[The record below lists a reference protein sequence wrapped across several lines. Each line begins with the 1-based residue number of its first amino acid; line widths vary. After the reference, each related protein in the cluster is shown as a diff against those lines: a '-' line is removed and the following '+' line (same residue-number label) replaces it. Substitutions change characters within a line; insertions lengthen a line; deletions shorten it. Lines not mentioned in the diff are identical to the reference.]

1 MKTLIFGSL
10 MGIFG
15 AFAVFLSST
24 IGWPGWVLFMTW
36 VCFYLFG
43 KSIKKSLNIYL
54 QIVLGI
60 GLGIL
65 IETLGGYFSESIGML
80 GLYLAIFLLIGSLAF
95 LTKIKGLGDIAAWF
109 IGLIVFFG
117 VEPHIEILPIAKM
130 LLLPLAAG
138 FAFGYLLDTIVTTY
152 VFRSAGNNSH

>member
-1 MKTLIFGSL
+1 MKTFIFGSL

-15 AFAVFLSST
+15 AFAVFLSIT
-24 IGWPGWVLFMTW
+24 IGWPSWVLFMAW

-60 GLGIL
+60 GLGVL
-65 IETLGGYFSESIGML
+65 IESLGGYFSVYIGIWGM
-80 GLYLAIFLLIGSLAF
+80 YMAIFLLIGSLAF
-95 LTKIKGLGDIAAWF
+95 ITKIKALGDIAAWF

-117 VEPHIEILPIAKM
+117 VGPDIEILPITKM
-130 LLLPLAAG
+130 LLLPLIAG
-138 FAFGYLLDTIVTTY
+138 FVFAYVLDTIVTNL
-152 VFRSAGNNSH
+152 VFRNTGNISH